1 MNGAWGP
8 GRERAAGDAGDAGER
23 AGLPAPPAVALVD
36 THAHLTDRR
45 YGGDLEAVL
54 GRARAAGVVGIVV
67 AGYDLPSSRAGVAL
81 AERYPHI
88 WAAVGIHPHD
98 ATAASAAALDEL
110 EALAAHPRVVAVGEC
125 GLDFYRNLAPAA
137 DQARAFRAQLDLAA
151 RLGLPVIVHSRE
163 AMAET
168 LQTLSATTLPAG
180 GVLHCFDGTAGDARR
195 AVELGFYLSCAGPLT
210 YRRDPT
216 LARAVAAA
224 PLERLV
230 VETDCPYLSPAG
242 HRGERNEPAR
252 VRDVAAAL
260 ATVRGSDLAAVAAAT
275 TASAAALFR
284 TPALAGTALA
294 AAAGPGGA
302 PAAAGATMERV
313 A

>member
-1 MNGAWGP
+1 MKAAWGP
-8 GRERAAGDAGDAGER
+8 GRGGGGSDAGGR
-23 AGLPAPPAVALVD
+23 AGAPAAPAVALVD
-36 THAHLTDRR
+36 THAHLTDSR
-45 YGGDLEAVL
+45 YDGDLEAVL
-54 GRARAAGVVGIVV
+54 GRAGAAGVTGIVV
-67 AGYDLPSSRAGVAL
+67 AGYDLPSSRAAVDL
-81 AERYPHI
+81 AARSPRI

-98 ATAASAAALDEL
+98 AAAAGAAALEEL
-110 EALAAHPRVVAVGEC
+110 AALAAHPRVVAIGEC
-125 GLDFYRNLAPAA
+125 GLDFYRNRSPAA
-137 DQARAFRAQLDLAA
+137 DQARAFEAQLGLAA
-151 RLGLPVIVHSRE
+151 RLGLPLIVHSRE

-168 LQTLSATTLPAG
+168 LRTLAAHPLPAG
-180 GVLHCFDGTAGDARR
+180 GVLHCFDGTAEDAAR
-195 AVELGFYLSCAGPLT
+195 AVDLGLYLSCAGPLT

-260 ATVRGSDLAAVAAAT
+260 AAVRGADLAAVAGAT
-275 TASAAALFR
+275 TRNAARLFR
-284 TPALAGTALA
+284 TPALAGQPPAET
-294 AAAGPGGA
+294 AGPNGA
-302 PAAAGATMERV
+302 PAATGATMERV